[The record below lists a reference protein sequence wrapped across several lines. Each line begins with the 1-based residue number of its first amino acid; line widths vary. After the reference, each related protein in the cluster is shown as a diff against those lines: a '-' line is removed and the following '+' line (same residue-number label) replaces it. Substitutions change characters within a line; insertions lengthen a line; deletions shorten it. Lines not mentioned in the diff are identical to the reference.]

1 MNAENKKNEIDA
13 YRGQV
18 VKAVENGTAVE
29 HRGGPRPGSGRKPKA
44 AEDRRVQLAISCTAK
59 QKAAIV
65 KTAADCGKTT
75 SDFILWSCGVDDL
88 E

>member
-1 MNAENKKNEIDA
+1 MRVKKKLLVAAGDNSVI
-13 YRGQV
+13 V
-18 VKAVENGTAVE
+18 VE

-75 SDFILWSCGVDDL
+75 SDFILWSCGVDDVK
-88 E
+88 